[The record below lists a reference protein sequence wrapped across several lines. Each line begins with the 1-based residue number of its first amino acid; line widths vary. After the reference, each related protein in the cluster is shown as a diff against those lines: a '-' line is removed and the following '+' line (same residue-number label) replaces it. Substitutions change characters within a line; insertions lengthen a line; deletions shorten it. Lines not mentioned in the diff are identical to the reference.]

1 MKKKLKIAVIG
12 SGIAGLGCSWLLA
25 KRFNVDIYEKNGY
38 LGGHS
43 NTQTIKTKLDYKLIK
58 VDTGFIVF
66 NDLNYPNLNS
76 LFKELDVKTIQS
88 NMSFAVSVDNKNF
101 EYGGESFYTLF
112 AQKKNIISLSFWKM
126 LFEILMFYKNVL
138 PDKSKYKSK
147 TIEQY
152 LEIKKYSNTFKYKHL
167 YPMASSIWS
176 TPITQIKKY
185 PFINFIDFF
194 NNHGLL
200 KLFNRPMWKTVVN
213 GSQSYI
219 QKIIKNSSCNV
230 FLKEK
235 VDKVKRYKSGIEIKT
250 NKNKRIYDHVVF
262 ACHPDQTL
270 KILDK
275 ASDEEIS
282 LLSSISYKKNI
293 VYLHSDNSFMPENKK
308 IWSSWNYL
316 ERSSENEQKSLMVT
330 YWMNKLQRINT
341 KENIFVTL
349 NPEETPDNEKIYK
362 KIIYEHPVFT
372 KKSIHSA
379 NGLLKIQGINNTWYC
394 GAYTGNGFHE
404 SGLVSGLNVAEDL
417 SGLSRPWKK

>member
-1 MKKKLKIAVIG
+1 
-12 SGIAGLGCSWLLA
+12 
-25 KRFNVDIYEKNGY
+25 
-38 LGGHS
+38 
-43 NTQTIKTKLDYKLIK
+43 
-58 VDTGFIVF
+58 
-66 NDLNYPNLNS
+66 
-76 LFKELDVKTIQS
+76 
-88 NMSFAVSVDNKNF
+88 
-101 EYGGESFYTLF
+101 
-112 AQKKNIISLSFWKM
+112 M
-126 LFEILMFYKNVL
+126 LFEILMFYKNAL

-213 GSQSYI
+213 GSQSYV
-219 QKIIKNSSCNV
+219 QKIIKHSSCNV

-293 VYLHSDNSFMPENKK
+293 VYLHSDYSFMPENKK

-316 ERSSENEQKSLMVT
+316 ERSSENEKKSLMVT